1 MSARGKFVGIEADFW
16 DCCEAERLTHE
27 DPISA
32 LEECV
37 DNHLWRGCDTE
48 KEIRDMGDISV
59 DAYVHD
65 VVPDSEIEGLAELAI
80 ERISEALDEDDAYG
94 HPDGDHE
101 CLSEA
106 TQAKHKAAFVAAVGV
121 LVADA
126 QIWRC
131 SVKTSVVLTP
141 DEVLELMRV
150 ERPDWFVPE
159 AKP

>member
-1 MSARGKFVGIEADFW
+1 MSTRDKFVGIAADFW

-37 DNHLWRGCDTE
+37 DNHVWQGCDVE
-48 KEIRDMGDISV
+48 KEVRDMGEISV
-59 DAYVHD
+59 DAYVHK
-65 VVPDSEIEGLAELAI
+65 VISESYIEELAERAL
-80 ERISEALDEDDAYG
+80 EEVCEALNGNEEYA
-94 HPDGDHE
+94 HPEGDHD
-101 CLSEA
+101 CLDEA
-106 TQAKHKAAFVAAVGV
+106 AGDKHKAAFVAAVRA

-126 QIWRC
+126 KIWC
-131 SVKTSVVLTP
+131 CEVASSVKLTP

-150 ERPDWFVPE
+150 ERPEWFEPE